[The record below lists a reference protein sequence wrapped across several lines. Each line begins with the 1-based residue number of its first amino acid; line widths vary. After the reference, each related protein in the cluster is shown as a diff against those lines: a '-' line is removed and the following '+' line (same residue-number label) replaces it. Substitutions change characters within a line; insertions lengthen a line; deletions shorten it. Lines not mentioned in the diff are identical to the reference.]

1 MATKKKTAS
10 KTKKRAAKMSG
21 KKASARPHVAPRD
34 LYVVYSKTTG
44 LPVAIPRLLE
54 REAKSDLRKLARDE
68 FTDYGELDI
77 GAYVPRERRA
87 QD

>member
-1 MATKKKTAS
+1 MATKTKTAS
-10 KTKKRAAKMSG
+10 KKTAAP
-21 KKASARPHVAPRD
+21 KKAGKTTARPHVAPRD